1 MKQKKFSMIEKY
13 LKKDTF
19 LEKKGRKLIDNLTL
33 I

>member
-19 LEKKGRKLIDNLTL
+19 LQKKDRKLVDNLRL

>member
-1 MKQKKFSMIEKY
+1 MIEKY

-33 I
+33 NDTVGSV